1 MEEITQE
8 TIIETAQPEQ
18 VAAPETTPAEAAP
31 VEPAKEAAPV
41 AEEIRAHERFIAAAK
56 REKALREKERA
67 LKAQEQ
73 DLSKLKTAHERV
85 KTDPLAAL
93 EELGLSYEQ
102 ITNLILDRD
111 APKKEP
117 TAAELAQKMVRE
129 ELARYQEEAKRVQAE
144 EQTRNYE
151 RTVMSVKS
159 QVADIAA
166 KSGEQY
172 ELVHALGATDRVWA
186 HIEETFE
193 RTGKALPLDQA
204 IADVEAELESDLRQ
218 RVFGLKK
225 VAKLMKPTATQPAQ
239 RQNAPTLTNRTSSEA
254 GAFQSDTSE
263 SDDALIERIA
273 KSLYR

>member
-1 MEEITQE
+1 MEETTQE
-8 TIIETAQPEQ
+8 TTTETQPEQ
-18 VAAPETTPAEAAP
+18 VVAPETPPAEQAP
-31 VEPAKEAAPV
+31 AEPPKEAAPPV
-41 AEEIRAHERFIAAAK
+41 EEIRAHERFIAAAK

-67 LKAQEQ
+67 LKAQGDEVA
-73 DLSKLKTAHERV
+73 KLKSAHERV
-85 KTDPLAAL
+85 KADPLAAL
-93 EELGLSYEQ
+93 EELGLTYEQ
-102 ITNLILDRD
+102 LTNLILDRD
-111 APKKEP
+111 APAKEP
-117 TAAELAQKMVRE
+117 TPAEIAQKMVRE
-129 ELARYQEEAKRVQAE
+129 ELAKYQEESRKAQQE

-151 RTVMSVKS
+151 RTVASVKS

-186 HIEETFE
+186 HIKETFE
-193 RTGKALPLDQA
+193 RIGKALPLDQA

-225 VAKLMKPTATQPAQ
+225 VAKLMAPKAAAPVQ
-239 RQNAPTLTNRTSSEA
+239 RQNAPTLTNRTSSES

-273 KSLYR
+273 KTLYR